1 MTTNARKWQSKC
13 NEIQKLL
20 EDEIYLKDDLQGKIQ
35 VMEKR
40 VKNDRYKII
49 LCVRNNYL
57 EFPPSWGN

>member
-40 VKNDRYKII
+40 VRVVENEII
-49 LCVRNNYL
+49 
-57 EFPPSWGN
+57 